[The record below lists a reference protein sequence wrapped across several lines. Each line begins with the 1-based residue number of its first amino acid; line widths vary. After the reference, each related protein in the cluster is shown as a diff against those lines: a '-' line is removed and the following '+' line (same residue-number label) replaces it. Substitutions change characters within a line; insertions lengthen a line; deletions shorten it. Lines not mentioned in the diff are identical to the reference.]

1 MTITAALVKELRDLT
16 GAGMMDCKK
25 ALQEN
30 DGDIQKSIDWLR
42 EQGIAKSAK
51 KSGRIAAE
59 GLSRVKVDG
68 NKACLI
74 EVNSETDFVAQNEQ
88 FLSLLEKTVDA
99 VLANSPANMEEA
111 LNINVDGS
119 SLSDLFVEATAT
131 IGEKISFRRFEILEK
146 NDDELFGTYMHMGGK
161 ISACVVVKGT
171 SEEVAKDMAMQ
182 VASMSPQYVSRDDM
196 PKEIIEHERSVQE
209 GLVKNDESLQGKPEK
224 VLLGIVEGR
233 LSKSLQDI
241 ALVDQIF
248 FKNQDIKCGQY
259 LKENNSTVVKFVKY
273 AVGEGIEKREENFAE
288 EVAKQIGK

>member
-131 IGEKISFRRFEILEK
+131 IGEKISFRRFEILENRGSIQNIDK
-146 NDDELFGTYMHMGGK
+146 PYFTEDIKLKLRTVYE
-161 ISACVVVKGT
+161 ISQFNT
-171 SEEVAKDMAMQ
+171 
-182 VASMSPQYVSRDDM
+182 
-196 PKEIIEHERSVQE
+196 
-209 GLVKNDESLQGKPEK
+209 LVKSKKEWINSFSII
-224 VLLGIVEGR
+224 LLLI
-233 LSKSLQDI
+233 
-241 ALVDQIF
+241 
-248 FKNQDIKCGQY
+248 Y
-259 LKENNSTVVKFVKY
+259 
-273 AVGEGIEKREENFAE
+273 
-288 EVAKQIGK
+288 